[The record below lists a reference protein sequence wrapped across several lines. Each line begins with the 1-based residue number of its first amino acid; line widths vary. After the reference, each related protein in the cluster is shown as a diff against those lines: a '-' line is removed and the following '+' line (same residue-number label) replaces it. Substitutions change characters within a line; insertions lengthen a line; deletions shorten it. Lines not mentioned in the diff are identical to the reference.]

1 MKNKPTIILA
11 SQSPRRKQ
19 LLQQIGIS
27 PICQPV
33 GIDESV
39 LAGETPTTYCQR
51 MAIEKA
57 QKAWNN
63 SDKKI
68 AVLGADTIIAFA
80 GEILG
85 KPRDQ
90 QHAYEMLMKLSG
102 HSHQVITVIAMINS
116 QKHKTVESNSTVEF
130 IELAEQAV
138 KSYIQTKEP
147 MDKAGSYA
155 IQGEAAQW
163 IRHISGSYSSIM
175 GLPLCETAQLIQE
188 FT

>member
-1 MKNKPTIILA
+1 
-11 SQSPRRKQ
+11 
-19 LLQQIGIS
+19 
-27 PICQPV
+27 
-33 GIDESV
+33 
-39 LAGETPTTYCQR
+39 

-63 SDKKI
+63 SDKKV

-80 GEILG
+80 GKILG

-90 QHAYEMLMKLSG
+90 QQAHEMLMALSD
-102 HSHQVITVIAMINS
+102 HSHQVITSIAMINTEK
-116 QKHKTVESNSTVEF
+116 QKTAESISTVKF
-130 IELAEQAV
+130 IKLSDQTV
-138 KSYIQTKEP
+138 KNYVQTNEP

-155 IQGEAAQW
+155 IQGQAAQW
-163 IRHISGSYSSIM
+163 ISHISGSYSGIM